1 MLTTDNPLT
10 VVRVGSHND
19 PDQVKALQLEQ
30 EIKDVGVERPETA
43 PGQIIDQK
51 VNDLPYEVL
60 AHLPKREAL
69 KRSVN
74 RRRQAELPQNP
85 QSLEDLLQILPEFQN
100 TLAWEKILL
109 YDSLDDDN
117 QERDDPRILVFATR
131 ENLRKL
137 AHSPTWFCYG
147 TFKVCPSLFTRIFTI
162 HGMNANVA
170 FPFVYALLPNKT
182 QASYGRVFEV
192 VKQKSAE

>member
-1 MLTTDNPLT
+1 MQSTCVKLSTLRRDTWTRAKWNYGAVLYSIEAGQKTLSKRLVHSQQTFNEEEPRLKPLCRAMLTTDNPLT

-19 PDQVKALQLEQ
+19 PNQVKALQLEQ

-51 VNDLPYEVL
+51 VNDSSYEVL

-74 RRRQAELPQNP
+74 RRRQAEIPQNP
-85 QSLEDLLQILPEFQN
+85 QSLEDVLQIPPEFQN
-100 TLAWEKILL
+100 TLAWEKFLL

-117 QERDDPRILVFATR
+117 QELV
-131 ENLRKL
+131 
-137 AHSPTWFCYG
+137 Y
-147 TFKVCPSLFTRIFTI
+147 
-162 HGMNANVA
+162 
-170 FPFVYALLPNKT
+170 
-182 QASYGRVFEV
+182 
-192 VKQKSAE
+192 